1 MNNLVSVIIPCYN
14 QAQYLPDALESILA
28 QSYRNWECIIIN
40 DGSTDNTEIVGHE
53 WEKKDPRFCLITKS
67 NGGLSS
73 ARNTGL
79 AHMTGSYI
87 QFLDADDVIHPQ
99 KFRLQLES
107 ISNPSNYAVSY
118 CDYFPS
124 TEKNLLE
131 PTSKYLSPKFKTKNY
146 LFELITRWEKN
157 LSIPC
162 HCFLFSSNI
171 IKENSIRF
179 DETLKNHE
187 DWDFWMSIFRFK
199 PEVSFV
205 PLELATYRVHASSM
219 SRNYKQM
226 KIGFL
231 KAISKQQ
238 RNFALLSIEYLLLT
252 LKYFRVK
259 LTINRH
265 NKIIRFLIDQIKQ
278 IIRQSPKSMKMS
290 L

>member
-1 MNNLVSVIIPCYN
+1 MNILITVIIPCFN
-14 QAQYLPDALESILA
+14 QAHYLPDALESILA
-28 QSYRNWECIIIN
+28 QSYSNWECIIIN
-40 DGSTDNTEIVGHE
+40 DGSTDNTKIVGEE
-53 WEKKDPRFCLITKS
+53 WEKKDPRFCIITKP

-73 ARNTGL
+73 ARNAGI
-79 AHMTGSYI
+79 AHMKGNYI
-87 QFLDADDVIHPQ
+87 QFLDADDVIHPE
-99 KFRLQLES
+99 KFRIQLES
-107 ISNPSNYAVSY
+107 ISTPSKNNVSY

-131 PTSKYLSPKFKTKNY
+131 PTSKYLSPKFKTTNY
-146 LFELITRWEKN
+146 LFELITRWEKS

-171 IKENSIRF
+171 IRENSLHF

-205 PLELATYRVHASSM
+205 PLELATYRVHSSSM

-231 KAISKQQ
+231 KAVRKQQ
-238 RNFALLSIEYLLLT
+238 KNFPLLSTEFLLLT
-252 LKYFRVK
+252 LKYLRIKFA
-259 LTINRH
+259 INRQ
-265 NKIIRFLIDQIKQ
+265 NKIIRFLIDQIKP
-278 IIRQSPKSMKMS
+278 IIRQSTESVKTS